1 MIPKKIRALIVDDSP
16 VMAKLTAKNAEA
28 IGFETAVR
36 KNGAEAISYIG
47 NNPTDIML
55 LDIEL
60 EGSRLNG
67 IQIANV
73 VRKKFDIP
81 VVFITGHDDAEIFRN
96 VGVNSGFYV
105 VMKPYDLKRLR
116 MQAEVALMNRK
127 IDVRRRNLEL
137 WLDSILDQ
145 FPEPALILDG
155 AGLVVKA
162 NLIATSAFNVKI
174 GSGSVP
180 FFEKNKFLFDAK
192 SGGGFAYVQSV
203 EELADLGSKIEGF
216 IVSGKNTVA
225 TGVRIKK
232 LVKHDRE
239 TPHFLLIFDFKS

>member
-1 MIPKKIRALIVDDSP
+1 MDDSP

-28 IGFETAVR
+28 IGFDAAVR

-60 EGSRLNG
+60 DGSRLNG
-67 IQIANV
+67 IEIANV

-105 VMKPYDLKRLR
+105 VMKPYDLKHLK

-137 WLDSILDQ
+137 WLDSVLDQ
-145 FPEPALILDG
+145 FTEPTVILDG
-155 AGLVVKA
+155 DGLVVKA
-162 NLIATSAFNVKI
+162 NRIASSAFNYKI
-174 GSGSVP
+174 GSGGVP
-180 FFEKNKFLFDAK
+180 FFVNNKFLFDAK
-192 SGGGFAYVQSV
+192 SEGGYTYAQRV
-203 EELADLGSKIEGF
+203 EELADLAPKIEGF

-225 TGVRIKK
+225 AEIYIKRFAK
-232 LVKHDRE
+232 RDCE
-239 TPHFLLIFDFKS
+239 SPHYLLTINMKS